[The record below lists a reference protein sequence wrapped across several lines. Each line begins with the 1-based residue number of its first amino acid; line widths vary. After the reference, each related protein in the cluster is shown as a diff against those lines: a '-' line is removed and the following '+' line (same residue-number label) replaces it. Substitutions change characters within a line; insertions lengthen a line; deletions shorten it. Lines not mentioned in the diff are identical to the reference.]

1 VPPGSAGSVGVGGVR
16 MGGGAGSGKVR
27 RRPLPPNTRSRP
39 RKDQSRPRWRTS
51 RAHGTHPP
59 GSAGGAKGTTDILAW
74 RVCFTQDELDRRSVR
89 SRHRVDGCL
98 DGHRTG
104 GYCPSDTSVV
114 LTLMPGLG
122 KLCTSLAG
130 LVAGAMAS
138 EGHPRRRRGS
148 RRSEGIAVATAR
160 SANDGGHPRRK
171 AWVGAMPP
179 ATHDRQGRVAAS
191 GAGAGVSR
199 THTSSLLLAVALATT
214 RRRS

>member
-1 VPPGSAGSVGVGGVR
+1 

-59 GSAGGAKGTTDILAW
+59 GSAGGAKGTTDILPW

-130 LVAGAMAS
+130 LVAGAMAPD
-138 EGHPRRRRGS
+138 PR

-160 SANDGGHPRRK
+160 SANDGD
-171 AWVGAMPP
+171 GAMPP
-179 ATHDRQGRVAAS
+179 ATHHRQVRVAAS
-191 GAGAGVSR
+191 AAGAGVSR
-199 THTSSLLLAVALATT
+199 THTSSLLLAVAWLRLVVVPSLSLARPLRETHQT
-214 RRRS
+214 CAELP